1 MFNSFNRNASV
12 LGHRTWP
19 SNIQITYSI
28 RSRIKHSATRKVQTT
43 TARSPSQPNFRVLSD
58 SLRASAC
65 LSSRGR
71 GAADDLINI
80 EPRAGARSNSSCL
93 LGTFRVRFPA
103 RVWSLDPALIIYIY
117 VFSLQTSK
125 NGSARGAEA
134 MCEDVPLF
142 FACAPR

>member
-1 MFNSFNRNASV
+1 M
-12 LGHRTWP
+12 
-19 SNIQITYSI
+19 TYSI
-28 RSRIKHSATRKVQTT
+28 RPEYPATRRVQTT
-43 TARSPSQPNFRVLSD
+43 TARSLSQPNFRVLSD
-58 SLRASAC
+58 RAPAC

-93 LGTFRVRFPA
+93 LETFKVRFPA

-125 NGSARGAEA
+125 NGSARGTEA